1 MDNMQTSIRKYNAIA
16 WGLLLLLWG
25 ITILFDPV
33 PFGAGLLGTG
43 LILLGAN
50 LVRAR
55 NGLPA
60 KDDNTVLGIL
70 ALVWG
75 GLELAR
81 PILRGLFRVSDWDWA
96 IFAILLIV
104 LGLIFLAR
112 ALMRIRQA
120 GSANSG

>member
-1 MDNMQTSIRKYNAIA
+1 MDNLQTSNRKLNAIG

-25 ITILFDPV
+25 ITILFDAV

-50 LVRAR
+50 AVRAR

-60 KDDNTVLGIL
+60 RDDNTVPGIL
-70 ALVWG
+70 ALAWG

-81 PILRGLFRVSDWDWA
+81 PILRQRFEVADWDWA

-112 ALMRIRQA
+112 ALLRA
-120 GSANSG
+120 AKASPAKLG